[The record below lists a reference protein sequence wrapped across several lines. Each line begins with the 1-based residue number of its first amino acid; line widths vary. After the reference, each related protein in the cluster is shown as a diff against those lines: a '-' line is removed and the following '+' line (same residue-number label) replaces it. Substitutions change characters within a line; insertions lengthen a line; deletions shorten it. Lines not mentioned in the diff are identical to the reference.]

1 MPDHVGNVDDLAAQA
16 GMSRSGF
23 QHLYKKLFGTTVIK
37 DIIEG
42 RTQRAKRLLSSTR
55 LTIKEI
61 SARCGYTN
69 GIQLLCGSS
78 RNRSERPRQS
88 TAAVYKENVY
98 E

>member
-1 MPDHVGNVDDLAAQA
+1 MTRPDRVGNVDDLAAEA

-42 RTQRAKRLLSSTR
+42 RLQKAKRLLSSTC

-61 SARCGYTN
+61 AAVCGYSNEYSFMRQFRERT
-69 GIQLLCGSS
+69 GKTPTEYRSS
-78 RNRSERPRQS
+78 M
-88 TAAVYKENVY
+88 
-98 E
+98 